1 MNRVLI
7 LAGLAL
13 LVPAGLALSQVV
25 PTVGLPTP
33 IACAFNSTPTT
44 LQSGQAGWVQCD
56 SSGKVQVS
64 AATAPPTAIANGA
77 STAVASNR
85 VMKASSGSLLTLTVS
100 TTTVSGWLMLFNATT
115 LPVNGVVTPAYCIP
129 VKSDGTSGGAALQ
142 WSTPLSFTTG
152 IVAGFSSTGCF
163 TLTASA
169 TAAFFGQVL

>member
-1 MNRVLI
+1 MNRILA

-33 IACAFNSTPTT
+33 IACAFNTTPTT
-44 LQSGQAGWVQCD
+44 LQSGQAGWIQCD
-56 SSGKVQVS
+56 NTGKMQV
-64 AATAPPTAIANGA
+64 AATSAPATAIANGS

-85 VMKASSGSLLTLTVS
+85 VMKATAGSLLSLTVS
-100 TTTVSGWLMLFNATT
+100 TTTVSGWLMLFNATA
-115 LPVNGVVTPAYCIP
+115 LPANGVVTPAYCIP
-129 VKSDGTSGGAALQ
+129 VKSDGTSGGAAFQ